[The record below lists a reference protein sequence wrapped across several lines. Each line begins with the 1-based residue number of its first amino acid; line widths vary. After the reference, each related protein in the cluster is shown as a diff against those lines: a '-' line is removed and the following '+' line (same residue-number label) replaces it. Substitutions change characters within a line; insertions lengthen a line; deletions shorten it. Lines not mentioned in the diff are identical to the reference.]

1 MSVGYLADSFDMIS
15 LRDLDLI
22 TQARARCSRLLVGV
36 FTDEYVERLFG
47 RHPVV
52 PFDERAA
59 VVQHVDGVSDVVRH
73 DPSIWSAP
81 QAEDLVFFVGV
92 DSPVVPGDD
101 PTWLTP
107 RADAVEPK
115 ESHTAAVA
123 RTQNKR
129 DRHDRQ
135 LRQVVG
141 YVPGAWDA
149 FHIGH
154 LNILRRAREQCDHLV
169 VGVVTDD
176 ALHEVKGKYPIV
188 PLAERMHVVAH
199 LGMVDDVVIDRSID
213 KLQVWH
219 EVRFDVLF
227 KGDDWLGTPKG
238 YKLQADMASVGVTV
252 KFFPY
257 TIGTSSTLRRAKLS
271 AR

>member
-1 MSVGYLADSFDMIS
+1 MPVGYLADSFDMIG

-22 TQARARCSRLLVGV
+22 VQARARCSQLLVGV
-36 FTDEYVERLFG
+36 FTDDYVEHLFG

-59 VVQHVDGVSDVVRH
+59 VVQHIDGVSDVVSH
-73 DPSIWSAP
+73 DPLTRPAP
-81 QAEDLVFFVGV
+81 HAEASVLFAGVG
-92 DSPVVPGDD
+92 SPVAPGDD

-107 RADAVEPK
+107 RIERFEFDAGVDGK
-115 ESHTAAVA
+115 A
-123 RTQNKR
+123 RK
-129 DRHDRQ
+129 DRTRPNGQ
-135 LRQVVG
+135 PRPVVG
-141 YVPGAWDA
+141 YVPGGWDA

-169 VGVVTDD
+169 VGVVTDE
-176 ALHEVKGKYPIV
+176 ALHQAKGKYPIV
-188 PLAERMHVVAH
+188 QLAERMQVVAH
-199 LGMVDDVVIDRSID
+199 LGMVDEVVVDRSTD

-219 EVRFDVLF
+219 EVGFDVLF

-238 YKLQADMASVGVTV
+238 EKLQADMASVGVTV

-257 TIGTSSTLRRAKLS
+257 TAGTSSTLRRAQLS
-271 AR
+271 TR